1 MRFLWCAY
9 LWFPISGSLDQ
20 FFTYHDLSFSRRTV
34 VCPPQPH
41 VVISICLTYIY
52 SYLDK
57 FAPWKW
63 QVRRWSTAGFR
74 SVFWT
79 PIPSLV
85 PFLRHPCINSSPP
98 LLPPHLH
105 VPDLTLPMIDCLNLR
120 EKPYPTHFSPY
131 SRNCSVWKHIYS
143 THSNETHCT
152 LIHSLVAYTPPG
164 IAPWPSSNV
173 L

>member
-20 FFTYHDLSFSRRTV
+20 FFTYHGLVFSRRNV

-41 VVISICLTYIY
+41 VVISICLTYVY
-52 SYLDK
+52 SYLNK

-74 SVFWT
+74 SVLLD
-79 PIPSLV
+79 PHALPV

-98 LLPPHLH
+98 LLPPRLH

-120 EKPYPTHFSPY
+120 EKPYPTHFPPY
-131 SRNCSVWKHIYS
+131 SRNCSVWKY
-143 THSNETHCT
+143 TYLNHSNETHGP
-152 LIHSLVAYTPPG
+152 LIHSLVAHTPLG